1 MVRFASR
8 GKNLQEKYK
17 QLNTLQSL
25 STTLRAN
32 SIPFLGG
39 KRADWLFEGFRARIP
54 EVSAIEYE
62 LVNQINQ
69 SAA

>member
-1 MVRFASR
+1 M
-8 GKNLQEKYK
+8 KHKKLK
-17 QLNTLQSL
+17 TLQSL

-62 LVNQINQ
+62 LVNQIRNTR
-69 SAA
+69 SAAA

>member
-17 QLNTLQSL
+17 QLDTLQSL

-39 KRADWLFEGFRARIP
+39 KRADWLFEGFCARIA
-54 EVSAIEYE
+54 EISAIEYE